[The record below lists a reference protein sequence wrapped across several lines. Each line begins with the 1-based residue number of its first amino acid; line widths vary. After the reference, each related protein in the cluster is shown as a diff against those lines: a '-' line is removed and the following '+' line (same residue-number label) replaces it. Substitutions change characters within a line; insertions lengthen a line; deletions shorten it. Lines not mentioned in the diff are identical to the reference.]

1 MKTKLLF
8 SILFLSTLLLNAQTQ
23 IGADING
30 STNGEFFGQSISL
43 SSDGTRIV
51 IGAPYNSANGQSS
64 GAVKIYDYNG
74 SEWIQAGND
83 INGIDINNGL
93 GFSTAISADGNRIA
107 TGGYMYN
114 GNTGYVSIYDWN
126 GSNWIQVGSNIVG
139 EAATDYSGYAI
150 DLSSNGNRIVI
161 GAIRNDG
168 NGTFSGH
175 ARIYDWNGT
184 SWIQLGNDIDGE
196 NAGDESGNAV
206 AISSNGNRVAI
217 GASLNDGTAGYA
229 GHVRVFDW
237 NDSSWVQVGADI
249 DGEAGNDRFGTAVDL
264 STDGNRIAIGGWW
277 NDGNGTDAGHVR
289 IFDWNGSSWVQA
301 GVDIDGENGNDGSGM
316 SVALSDNGNRVAIGA
331 WGNDGG
337 GSSSGHL
344 RVYDWNGLSWVK
356 NIEDIDGET
365 SNDNFGT
372 SVAISSD
379 GQTLA
384 AGAIH
389 SDGEVSDSGDVRV
402 YDLSFELNLVAYY
415 PFNGNAN
422 DESGYTNHGTIN
434 GATLTT
440 DRFGNTNSA
449 FEFDGIDDF
458 IQVANSNSL
467 NIFNSD
473 LTISMWLFN
482 YSDSKFT
489 YKGISKGGYDT
500 GAGYELVFNN
510 DYSSDGEL
518 QFNISKSARRVP
530 SINTYNNQW
539 VMLTATYTHATETRK
554 TYINGVEKSFT
565 IFNEAILKSSTSDL
579 YIGKRA
585 PGNNYIGFVNGKMDD
600 IRIYNSAL
608 TATEILN
615 LYNLNTL
622 KIEKFDNVT
631 ESPFYVNNNTLYF
644 KKAQNLQEI
653 EAIEVYNS
661 IGQKMLKTS
670 NIKNEIS
677 FKTLPIGVYILKVK
691 NFNSNIQT
699 LRFLIN

>member
-1 MKTKLLF
+1 MKTKLLALIF
-8 SILFLSTLLLNAQTQ
+8 IISLLNINAQTALNFD
-23 IGADING
+23 GVNDYVLG
-30 STNGEFFGQSISL
+30 TNNNSL
-43 SSDGTRIV
+43 DLTQGTIEAW
-51 IGAPYNSANGQSS
+51 IKTDNA
-64 GAVKIYDYNG
+64 G
-74 SEWIQAGND
+74 SEWRAIINKQNAFGIYLHDNKLAIWDMGNWRGIYTNENLADNLWHHIAFSFNNNVTDGSKLYVDGQLVLTTTVGVPISSNSLRVGCSPGTSGPIQHFSGDIDQVRVWNTIRTNADILANYNKCLLGNESGLIMYWNFD
-83 INGIDINNGL
+83 EGSGTTVTDTTGNNNNGTL
-93 GFSTAISADGNRIA
+93 TNMD
-107 TGGYMYN
+107 
-114 GNTGYVSIYDWN
+114 
-126 GSNWIQVGSNIVG
+126 
-139 EAATDYSGYAI
+139 AATDWVNGY
-150 DLSSNGNRIVI
+150 DCS
-161 GAIRNDG
+161 
-168 NGTFSGH
+168 
-175 ARIYDWNGT
+175 
-184 SWIQLGNDIDGE
+184 
-196 NAGDESGNAV
+196 
-206 AISSNGNRVAI
+206 
-217 GASLNDGTAGYA
+217 
-229 GHVRVFDW
+229 
-237 NDSSWVQVGADI
+237 
-249 DGEAGNDRFGTAVDL
+249 
-264 STDGNRIAIGGWW
+264 
-277 NDGNGTDAGHVR
+277 
-289 IFDWNGSSWVQA
+289 
-301 GVDIDGENGNDGSGM
+301 
-316 SVALSDNGNRVAIGA
+316 
-331 WGNDGG
+331 
-337 GSSSGHL
+337 
-344 RVYDWNGLSWVK
+344 
-356 NIEDIDGET
+356 
-365 SNDNFGT
+365 
-372 SVAISSD
+372 
-379 GQTLA
+379 
-384 AGAIH
+384 
-389 SDGEVSDSGDVRV
+389 
-402 YDLSFELNLVAYY
+402 LVAYY

-422 DESGYTNHGTIN
+422 DESGNGNNGTVN

-539 VMLTATYTHATETRK
+539 VMLTATYTHATETRN